1 MRFPLAKPDKAHT
14 NLPPPKISH
23 FSSGGENIDED
34 YGDDTTWMTTI

>member
-14 NLPPPKISH
+14 NLPPPKN
-23 FSSGGENIDED
+23 FTFQGGENINKD